1 MTGILDTAPCPA
13 PAWLPGGHLQTLYGA
28 LMAPTNRLSF
38 VRERVNTPDGDF
50 IDLDWSA
57 PGLTTQPDR
66 GRVKDRGNDQ
76 GLPGR
81 PPNEPPNN
89 LPTDWPT
96 DLPTDLPT
104 ELPGKGAASRW
115 ITDYDREVIAGM
127 RDSPALVLLHGLEGN
142 SASRYV
148 QSILQY
154 FRARGWLVVLAHFRG
169 CSGVPNRLARAY
181 FSGDSDEVGFILR
194 TVIER
199 APEANWNAVGVSLG
213 GNALLKYLGE
223 HASETPKLVTAASIC
238 APLDLVAAGTHLS
251 TNWIGRHLY
260 TRFFLRTMKPKTLE
274 KATRFPGAIDVTR
287 VSRARTLRD
296 FDDAY
301 TAPMHGFVDAQDY
314 WTKASSK
321 PWLPY
326 IQVPTLVLNARN
338 DPFVPEPSLPGPHEA
353 SASVTLH
360 QPAEGGHS
368 GFTTGSFPGNLTWL
382 PARLARFFQAHSA

>member
-1 MTGILDTAPCPA
+1 MTGTLDTAPCPA

-28 LMAPTNRLSF
+28 LLAPTNRLSF
-38 VRERVNTPDGDF
+38 VRERVDTPDGDF
-50 IDLDWSA
+50 LDFDWSA

-66 GRVKDRGNDQ
+66 SRAKDQNNTTGSPQ
-76 GLPGR
+76 GM
-81 PPNEPPNN
+81 
-89 LPTDWPT
+89 
-96 DLPTDLPT
+96 
-104 ELPGKGAASRW
+104 PGKGAATRW
-115 ITDYDREVIAGM
+115 ITHDDRDVIAGM
-127 RDSPALVLLHGLEGN
+127 QDSPALVLLHGLEGS

-169 CSGVPNRLARAY
+169 CSGTPNRLARAY
-181 FSGDSDEVGFILR
+181 YSGDSDEVGFILGS
-194 TVIER
+194 VMER
-199 APEANWNAVGVSLG
+199 APQANWHVVGVSLG

-223 HASETPKLVTAASIC
+223 HAAETPKLVAAASIC

-251 TNWIGRHLY
+251 TDWIGRHLY

-301 TAPMHGFVDAQDY
+301 TAPMHGFEDAQEY

-382 PARLARFFQAHSA
+382 PARLARFFQAHLV